1 MLDSRLVTRYSS
13 PVIIWGVFMK
23 TTSSQLNSVTN
34 KARPK
39 EKISYEDFL
48 AWCDEDTWAEWVDG
62 EVIMV
67 SPASRRHQDIVR
79 FLVNLLSLHVESHD
93 LGTILIAPF
102 QMKLGEDMPGREPDL
117 LYVASAH
124 LDRLK
129 DTYLDGPADM
139 VVEIISEE
147 SIGRDRGEK
156 FVEYE
161 AAGILE
167 YWLIDPIRE
176 QAEFYRIGTD
186 NHYHPAMPDEGIYH
200 SETVGGFWL
209 RISWLW
215 QEPLPAVLEV
225 CRELNLL

>member
-1 MLDSRLVTRYSS
+1 
-13 PVIIWGVFMK
+13 MK
-23 TTSSQLNSVTN
+23 TISSELSPA
-34 KARPK
+34 KSKDKPK
-39 EKISYEDFL
+39 SKISYEDFL
-48 AWCDEDTWAEWVDG
+48 AWCDEDTWADWVDG
-62 EVIMV
+62 DVIMV

-79 FLVNLLSLHVESHD
+79 FLVSLLSLHVESHD

-117 LYVASAH
+117 LYIASSH

-129 DTYLDGPADM
+129 NTYLDGPADM

-161 AAGILE
+161 AAEVLE

-186 NHYHPAMPDEGIYH
+186 NHYHPVMPDDEGIYH
-200 SETVGGFWL
+200 SEIVEGFWL
-209 RISWLW
+209 RVSWLW
-215 QEPLPAVLEV
+215 QDPLPTVLEV